1 MTNEEIIAGLR
12 THIDMRADCENCP
25 LDGQPMCFDK
35 LVLAAIDRLERQE
48 GDQT

>member
-12 THIDMRADCENCP
+12 THIDMRDDCESCP

-35 LVLAAIDRLERQE
+35 LVLAAITKLEQQE

>member
-12 THIDMRADCENCP
+12 THIDMRLDCENCP
-25 LDGQPMCFDK
+25 FDGQPMCFDK
-35 LVLAAIDRLERQE
+35 LVLEAVAKLEQQK